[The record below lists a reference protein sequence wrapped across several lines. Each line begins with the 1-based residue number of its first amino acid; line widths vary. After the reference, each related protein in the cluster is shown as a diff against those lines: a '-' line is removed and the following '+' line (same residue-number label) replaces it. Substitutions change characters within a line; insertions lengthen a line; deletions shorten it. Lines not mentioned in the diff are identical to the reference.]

1 MNDISPVQTRLARY
15 YLGRL
20 RAANTIYRRGATSS
34 AESTVLLGQEWAQI
48 AQWQAW
54 AAAQS
59 PRNDEAAQ
67 LCASY
72 AQDGADILIT
82 RQTPEERVEWLNA
95 GLAAARAIG
104 DSRAVAVCLLRLAW
118 AIYKQTQLDRAEEIA
133 GQALAQSKL
142 LRDTLLAGQ
151 SLHLLGEIAVRR
163 GVLEEAERLYLRSVT
178 LLQSIDAQ
186 AALAEVYFNL
196 SELAYFRGMPDR
208 AHAYALQCH
217 RINQALGLN
226 LIANNSLTWLGL
238 MTIEAG
244 DFARGEEYVRQSEAL
259 CRASGAQS
267 TLAHTLSALS
277 QITIMRKDTAQ
288 ARAYVEEGL
297 QIARR
302 NGEAWLIPFLLVHS
316 GAIHVL
322 TGEYDA
328 ARRDTS
334 QAVEL
339 ARTSGYRSTL
349 IYALMDLAV
358 VELAAGAL
366 PAASTALYEG
376 LEMAV
381 QAHNHRDIVYGVF
394 VAIKLWY
401 GGSNAARAA
410 EWAELLLN
418 TPGVDYPE
426 RRDLQSLRAELADV
440 LGMEAFAA
448 AVERSKTL
456 DIDSVVEHI
465 VSALAGT
472 GHAPIE

>member
-1 MNDISPVQTRLARY
+1 
-15 YLGRL
+15 
-20 RAANTIYRRGATSS
+20 
-34 AESTVLLGQEWAQI
+34 
-48 AQWQAW
+48 
-54 AAAQS
+54 
-59 PRNDEAAQ
+59 
-67 LCASY
+67 
-72 AQDGADILIT
+72 
-82 RQTPEERVEWLNA
+82 
-95 GLAAARAIG
+95 
-104 DSRAVAVCLLRLAW
+104 LAW
-118 AIYKQTQLDRAEEIA
+118 AIHKQTQLDRAEEIA
-133 GQALAQSKL
+133 GQALAQSEL
-142 LRDTLLAGQ
+142 IRDTLLTGQ

-163 GVLEEAERLYLRSVT
+163 GALEEAERLYLRSAA

-196 SELAYFRGMPDR
+196 SELAYFRGMPDG
-208 AHAYALQCH
+208 AYTYALQCH
-217 RINQALGLN
+217 GINQALGLN
-226 LIANNSLTWLGL
+226 QITNNSLTWLGL

-259 CRASGAQS
+259 CRAVGAQS

-277 QITIMRKDTAQ
+277 QIAIMRKDAAQ

-302 NGEAWLIPFLLVHS
+302 IGEAWLIPFLLVHS
-316 GAIHVL
+316 GTIHVL
-322 TGEYDA
+322 TGDYDA

-334 QAVEL
+334 QAVAL
-339 ARTSGYRSTL
+339 ARASGYRSTL
-349 IYALMDLAV
+349 TYALMDLAE

-366 PAASTALYEG
+366 PAASAALYEG
-376 LEMAV
+376 LDIAV

-394 VAIKLWY
+394 VAIKFWY
-401 GGSNAARAA
+401 RSGNATCAA

-418 TPGVDYPE
+418 TLGVDYPE

-448 AVERSKTL
+448 AVERGKTL
-456 DIDSVVEHI
+456 DIDSVAERI